1 MSEFPH
7 DGHRSAV
14 ALWASVAVM
23 LVGALAGLVLWG
35 AVFITDFGKFRRM
48 LLDEHFTVMVGLP
61 SAAAGAFIVV
71 SLFRQSEGPITIK
84 GLGFE
89 LQGAAG
95 PVVLW
100 VLCFLAIS
108 VAIHLLW

>member
-1 MSEFPH
+1 MSGPK
-7 DGHRSAV
+7 DDWHRSTI
-14 ALWASVAVM
+14 ALWASVATM
-23 LVGALAGLVLWG
+23 LVGGLGGLVLWG
-35 AVFITDFGKFRRM
+35 SAIVSDFSAFRRM

-61 SAAAGAFIVV
+61 AAAAGAFVVV
-71 SLFRQSEGPITIK
+71 SLFRQTEGPIAIK

-100 VLCFLAIS
+100 VLCFLA
-108 VAIHLLW
+108 LQLQFPQ